1 MKRAVNLKKLP
12 SKKTALLGIKK
23 LFPNIYRFCKY
34 DINKFV
40 LMFRKDVYPYEQMD
54 CCENLNET
62 LLPRKMSFTV
72 T

>member
-1 MKRAVNLKKLP
+1 
-12 SKKTALLGIKK
+12 
-23 LFPNIYRFCKY
+23 
-34 DINKFV
+34 
-40 LMFRKDVYPYEQMD
+40 MFRKDVYPYEQMD